1 MKKTQNWVTD
11 VFMKNTDVKHPI
23 SFVQCEILNAYSIIS
38 TDAKWI
44 IISPQ
49 NIEQNDIDIPV
60 DLLKPTM
67 VKCSMERQWY
77 FECIF

>member
-1 MKKTQNWVTD
+1 MTQKQTCYATDEFVGQVGRSVIMCELMEMYSILSTD
-11 VFMKNTDVKHPI
+11 V
-23 SFVQCEILNAYSIIS
+23 
-38 TDAKWI
+38 KWI